1 MVEINRTA
9 GLGWIPDR
17 FSFRDYSVENENIKN
32 MVEKVP
38 GLKDSLK
45 AGSEKKLSLG
55 ATSDCRNE
63 FTPIRSQGFLGS
75 CTAFAACWI
84 NPVYAKKSI
93 W

>member
-1 MVEINRTA
+1 MVEINRIA

-17 FSFRDYSVENENIKN
+17 FSFKDYSIENENVKGMVAKIPGIKS
-32 MVEKVP
+32 
-38 GLKDSLK
+38 SLK
-45 AGSEKKLSLG
+45 AASGKKPSQG
-55 ATSDCRNE
+55 ATSDRRND